1 LRRTAPRGL
10 GDPPDVAEGLMSE
23 GQPGERKPPP
33 PAAVFGAFLRLGTT
47 AFGGPAMVP
56 YIGDLATRR
65 KQWISPEEFR
75 EGVALCQS
83 IPGATAMQTAAYV
96 GLRAGGV
103 LVAAAAYAGFALP
116 AAVLMLAASLAYGRA
131 SGLAVVQATLHGLHA
146 VVVAI
151 VANAAWSFGR
161 ANVRSALDGLLA
173 VACVLGLYLGA
184 SPVVVIAGAALA
196 SIALRSR
203 STPDRVA
210 TNEEGRPRASSGAVL
225 GIAAGGMV
233 ALLGLLAL
241 APRLGALAAICLKVD
256 VLAFGGGFASVPLM
270 YREIVTARSWIDAR
284 TFMDGIALGQV
295 TPGPIVITATFVGY
309 QVAGLA
315 GALVATLAIFFPSF
329 VIVLVAAPWFAT
341 LRARRWFA
349 PALHGALLSFVG
361 LLAYVTLQLGAAV
374 TWSIGTGFLAA
385 ASLGAL
391 LAGVDVLWVVLG
403 AGGIAAVAL

>member
-1 LRRTAPRGL
+1 
-10 GDPPDVAEGLMSE
+10 
-23 GQPGERKPPP
+23 
-33 PAAVFGAFLRLGTT
+33 VFAAFLRLGAT

-56 YIGDLATRR
+56 YIGDLSVRHKR
-65 KQWISPEEFR
+65 WISPEEFR
-75 EGVALCQS
+75 EGVALCQA

-116 AAVLMLAASLAYGRA
+116 AALLMLATSVAYSRA
-131 SGLAVVQATLHGLHA
+131 SGLAVVQAALHGFHA

-151 VANAAWSFGR
+151 VANAAFRFGR
-161 ANVRSALDGLLA
+161 ANVRSVLDGLLA
-173 VACVLGLYLGA
+173 SLCVLALYLGA
-184 SPVVVIAGAALA
+184 SPVAVIAGGALVSSVLWPQGPTTLA
-196 SIALRSR
+196 SSPSNPPPASI
-203 STPDRVA
+203 RV
-210 TNEEGRPRASSGAVL
+210 VL
-225 GIAAGGMV
+225 SIAAGGLV
-233 ALLGLLAL
+233 ALLALLAL
-241 APRLGALAAICLKVD
+241 APRLGALAAICMKVD

-270 YREIVTARSWIDAR
+270 YREMVTARSWIGAR

-309 QVAGLA
+309 QIAGLG

-341 LRARRWFA
+341 LRARRWFE

-361 LLAYVTLQLGAAV
+361 LLVYVTLQFARAV
-374 TWSIGTGFLAA
+374 DWSIGTGALAA
-385 ASLGAL
+385 AALSAL

-403 AGGIAAVAL
+403 AGAIAAIAL